1 MKVRKYHV
9 KQMGFRCPWCGHA
22 TRFLIAHTNARK
34 LATVRMRSP
43 FCDDCSDHDIGMLQS
58 VEMKLENVP
67 VTMPVKLDEKIP
79 REDVL
84 EQFVIQEHLR
94 VPGNMLLQ

>member
-1 MKVRKYHV
+1 
-9 KQMGFRCPWCGHA
+9 
-22 TRFLIAHTNARK
+22 
-34 LATVRMRSP
+34 
-43 FCDDCSDHDIGMLQS
+43 MLQS